1 MTIGERVKVV
11 RKETKLSQEEFA
23 HKLGFD
29 TRGAIANLEL
39 GRTEAPDKL
48 LSLIS
53 NIFGVREE
61 WLRTGEGD
69 MRMGEDAQSEKIK
82 DFINGVVRDDDD
94 TFKKRFLEMLAGL
107 DPADWELLER
117 MAEKLTQK
125 KEENP

>member
-69 MRMGEDAQSEKIK
+69 MRMGEDAQSEKIE

-125 KEENP
+125 KEETP

>member
-69 MRMGEDAQSEKIK
+69 IRMGEDAQSEKIE

-107 DPADWELLER
+107 DPADWELLEL